1 MPDATLVASYHAY
14 RFVPNRRP
22 DKAFTPHPAVG
33 AQCLMRRLTR
43 LIMPGGLCR
52 TVGRIRRVSAASGS
66 RHTMPDATLD
76 ASYHAYKSV
85 PNRRPDKAFTPHPA
99 VGAQCL
105 MRRLTRLIMPTG
117 LCRTVGRIR
126 HVTNRAPEISTG
138 SPRAP
143 LTHQPTAQRLPA
155 WRSPSFA
162 PRHTRRGHET
172 HSGEPEHRQVS

>member
-1 MPDATLVASYHAY
+1 MPDATLNASYHAY

-43 LIMPGGLCR
+43 LI
-52 TVGRIRRVSAASGS
+52 
-66 RHTMPDATLD
+66 
-76 ASYHAYKSV
+76 
-85 PNRRPDKAFTPHPA
+85 RPTS
-99 VGAQCL
+99 
-105 MRRLTRLIMPTG
+105 

-126 HVTNRAPEISTG
+126 HVTNTAPEILTG

-143 LTHQPTAQRLPA
+143 VTHQPTAQRLPA

-172 HSGEPEHRQVS
+172 RSGVHRQFFDVLQIIHLARDYQQTQFRQLAALCQQTDAALNLLIIASG

>member
-1 MPDATLVASYHAY
+1 MPDATLNASYHAY

-43 LIMPGGLCR
+43 LIMP
-52 TVGRIRRVSAASGS
+52 TS
-66 RHTMPDATLD
+66 
-76 ASYHAYKSV
+76 
-85 PNRRPDKAFTPHPA
+85 
-99 VGAQCL
+99 
-105 MRRLTRLIMPTG
+105 

-126 HVTNRAPEISTG
+126 HVTNTAPEISTG

-162 PRHTRRGHET
+162 PRHTRRGHGNAFRRT
-172 HSGEPEHRQVS
+172 GTSPSPLYKHRQFFDVLQIIHLARDYQQTQSPAYRALPANRCCA

>member
-1 MPDATLVASYHAY
+1 
-14 RFVPNRRP
+14 
-22 DKAFTPHPAVG
+22 
-33 AQCLMRRLTR
+33 MRRL
-43 LIMPGGLCR
+43 
-52 TVGRIRRVSAASGS
+52 S
-66 RHTMPDATLD
+66 
-76 ASYHAYKSV
+76 
-85 PNRRPDKAFTPHPA
+85 
-99 VGAQCL
+99 
-105 MRRLTRLIMPTG
+105 RLIMPTG